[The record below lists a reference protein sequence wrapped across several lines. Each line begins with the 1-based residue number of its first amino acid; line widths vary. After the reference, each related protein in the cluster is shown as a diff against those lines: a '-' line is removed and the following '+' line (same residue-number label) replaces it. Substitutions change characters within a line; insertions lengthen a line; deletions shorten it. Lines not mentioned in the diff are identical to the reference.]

1 MLRLSLR
8 LTLHSGREALVRLL
22 ITAAAVAVGVALLLG
37 VLGELHA
44 FESNAYK
51 ACWSSTQ
58 GASVPA
64 TLPAHGELWNNSV
77 DFYQGQ
83 TISRLDVAALGPGAP
98 VPPGTSRLPAP
109 GTYYASPAL
118 AALLKTVPADQ
129 LGDRFP
135 GRLAGTIG
143 QAALTGSNQLVIYI
157 GYTPAALNS
166 IDGTLWVTSIY
177 TGAGQQVFSAY
188 FKDAFYVGML
198 AVLLP
203 MLVLISTATRLAA
216 DRREER
222 FAALRLVGGTP
233 ADIRLIATVEA
244 VASSFAGAVLGI
256 VIFLLARPLLASSA
270 FFGTPYFESDVTPT
284 LGGYL
289 AILVLV
295 PAAAALAALISLR
308 RVQISPLGVSRRAK
322 PKPPTAWRLVTL
334 VIGLGLY
341 VYGLSTTTYKNIG
354 ITTYPGILITMIGL
368 VIAGPWLTAQA
379 AKVFGRTA
387 RGSSGLLAS
396 RRLSDNP
403 RGAFRSVTGLVLA
416 VFLGTMIGTLVPA
429 IDAIQQTP
437 GTGALSNI
445 LVGQVGLSAPTGQR
459 LISGIGAIPGATVYP
474 LYQLPTPAGEKTVIS
489 PPGGP
494 GGGPGASGAGA
505 SGTEA
510 PGTGASGTG
519 APGTGA
525 SRGAGATGGGKAN
538 GGRQA
543 AQAPSS
549 GGQAG
554 ESPKL
559 YFSNDV
565 AISCADLRAIG
576 ALGQCAAG
584 LTAVRTTDDSLFDD
598 NPIYDTQAIANS
610 HDPGYTGNLTRLPL
624 QTVLVKVSNATALER
639 VRTYLAVHAPPQT
652 GGGIGASPT
661 PPRTFG
667 ETLQI
672 RTARAAMAANLAYA
686 MVALTLVVAGCSLA
700 VAVGGGLVDRKRPFT
715 LLRVSGTQA
724 VVLSRVVLL
733 EAAVPLLAA
742 TILAAAIA
750 YGTSVLAVVR
760 LAPAGT
766 AIPQLGHDYYTI
778 MGVGLLIAFGVIAAT
793 LPLLRRMTA
802 PATIRFE

>member
-1 MLRLSLR
+1 MFQLSLR

-22 ITAAAVAVGVALLLG
+22 ITAAAVAVGVALLIG

-51 ACWSSTQ
+51 ACWSCTQ

-98 VPPGTSRLPAP
+98 VPPGAARLPAP

-118 AALLKTVPADQ
+118 ATLLRTVTAGE

-157 GYTPAALNS
+157 GYTPAALNRVN
-166 IDGTLWVTSIY
+166 GTQWVTSIY
-177 TGAGQQVFSAY
+177 TGAGHQVFSAF

-244 VASSFAGAVLGI
+244 VASSVAGAALGT
-256 VIFLLARPLLASSA
+256 VIFLLARPLLAGSA

-284 LGGYL
+284 ASGYL

-295 PAAAALAALISLR
+295 PTAAALAALMSLR
-308 RVQISPLGVSRRAK
+308 RVQISPLGVSRRAA

-334 VIGLGLY
+334 VTGLGLY
-341 VYGLSTTTYKNIG
+341 CYGLSTTTYKNIG
-354 ITTYPGILITMIGL
+354 VATYPGILVTMIGL

-379 AKVFGRTA
+379 AKLFGRTA

-396 RRLSDNP
+396 RRLADNP

-437 GTGALSNI
+437 GAGALSNV
-445 LVGQVGLSAPTGQR
+445 LVGQVTLSPAAGQQ
-459 LISGIGAIPGATVYP
+459 LISGIGAIPGASVYP
-474 LYQLPTPAGEKTVIS
+474 LYE
-489 PPGGP
+489 
-494 GGGPGASGAGA
+494 AGA
-505 SGTEA
+505 TG
-510 PGTGASGTG
+510 GTGAGGGTG
-519 APGTGA
+519 ATG
-525 SRGAGATGGGKAN
+525 GAVAGGGKAN
-538 GGRQA
+538 GGA
-543 AQAPSS
+543 APQSPTS
-549 GGQAG
+549 GGPAA
-554 ESPKL
+554 ETPKQ

-565 AISCADLRAIG
+565 VISCADLHAIG
-576 ALGQCAAG
+576 ALGECAAG
-584 LTAVRTTDDSLFDD
+584 LTAVRATDDSLFGD
-598 NPIYDTQAIANS
+598 NPIYDTQAIVNS
-610 HDPGYTGNLTRLPL
+610 HDPGYPGSLTQLPL
-624 QTVLVKVSNATALER
+624 QTVLVKANNATTLER

-652 GGGIGASPT
+652 GGGVGSSPT

-672 RTARAAMAANLAYA
+672 RTARAALAANIAYA

-700 VAVGGGLVDRKRPFT
+700 VAIGGGLVDRKRPFT

-724 VVLSRVVLL
+724 GVLSRVVLL

-742 TILAAAIA
+742 TILSAAIA

-778 MGVGLLIAFGVIAAT
+778 MGAGLVIAFGVIAAT

>member
-1 MLRLSLR
+1 MFQLSLR

-22 ITAAAVAVGVALLLG
+22 VTATAVAVGVALLLS

-51 ACWSSTQ
+51 TCWSCTQ

-64 TLPAHGELWNNSV
+64 TLPAHGDLWNNSV
-77 DFYQGQ
+77 DFYHGQ
-83 TISRLDVAALGPGAP
+83 TLRRLDVAALGPGAP
-98 VPPGTSRLPAP
+98 VPPGVSALPAP

-118 AALLKTVPADQ
+118 AALLRTVPAGQ

-143 QAALTGSNQLVIYI
+143 QAALTGANELVIYI
-157 GYTPAALNS
+157 GYPPAALNS
-166 IDGTLWVTSIY
+166 VAGTQWVTSIY

-244 VASSFAGAVLGI
+244 VVSSFAGAVLGTL
-256 VIFLLARPLLASSA
+256 IFLLARPLLAGSA

-284 LGGYL
+284 IGGYL
-289 AILVLV
+289 AILVIV
-295 PAAAALAALISLR
+295 PVAAAVAALASLR

-368 VIAGPWLTAQA
+368 VIAGPWLTAQTA
-379 AKVFGRTA
+379 TLFGRTA

-403 RGAFRSVTGLVLA
+403 RSAFRSVTGLVLA

-437 GTGALSNI
+437 GTGALSNV
-445 LVGQVGLSAPTGQR
+445 LVGQLGLSASAGQQ
-459 LISGIGAIPGATVYP
+459 LISGISAIPGAVVYP
-474 LYQLPTPAGEKTVIS
+474 LYEAAAPAGPGS
-489 PPGGP
+489 PGSPG
-494 GGGPGASGAGA
+494 S
-505 SGTEA
+505 
-510 PGTGASGTG
+510 
-519 APGTGA
+519 
-525 SRGAGATGGGKAN
+525 
-538 GGRQA
+538 
-543 AQAPSS
+543 PSAK
-549 GGQAG
+549 Q
-554 ESPKL
+554 
-559 YFSNDV
+559 YFSSDV

-576 ALGQCAAG
+576 ALGECAAG
-584 LTAVRTTDDSLFDD
+584 LTAVQATDDSLFGD
-598 NPIYDTQAIANS
+598 NPIFDTNPIVS
-610 HDPGYTGNLTRLPL
+610 STDPGYKGDLTKLPL
-624 QTVLVKVSNATALER
+624 QTVLVKVSNATTLER
-639 VRTYLAVHAPPQT
+639 VRTYLAVHAPPRT
-652 GGGIGASPT
+652 GGGVGSSPT

-672 RTARAAMAANLAYA
+672 RTARAALAANLAYA

-724 VVLSRVVLL
+724 GVLSRVVLL

-760 LAPAGT
+760 LAPSGT
-766 AIPQLGHDYYTI
+766 GIPQLGHDYYMI
-778 MGVGLLIAFGVIAAT
+778 MGIGLILAFAVITAT

>member
-1 MLRLSLR
+1 MFQLSLR

-51 ACWSSTQ
+51 ACWSCTQ
-58 GASVPA
+58 GATVPA
-64 TLPAHGELWNNSV
+64 TLPTHGELWNNSV

-83 TISRLDVAALGPGAP
+83 TINRLDVAALGPGAP
-98 VPPGTSRLPAP
+98 VPPGVSGLPAP

-118 AALLKTVPADQ
+118 AALLAAVPADQ
-129 LGDRFP
+129 LGARFP

-143 QAALTGSNQLVIYI
+143 PAALTGSNELAIYI
-157 GYTPAALNS
+157 GYPPAALNRV
-166 IDGTLWVTSIY
+166 DGTFWVTSIY
-177 TGAGQQVFSAY
+177 SGAGQQVFSAY

-233 ADIRLIATVEA
+233 ADIRLIATIEA
-244 VASSFAGAVLGI
+244 VLSSFAGAVLGTA
-256 VIFLLARPLLASSA
+256 IFLLARPLLAGSA

-284 LGGYL
+284 LAGYL
-289 AILVLV
+289 AILVITPV
-295 PAAAALAALISLR
+295 AAALAALAALR

-334 VIGLGLY
+334 AIGLGLY
-341 VYGLSTTTYKNIG
+341 IYGLTTTTYKNIG
-354 ITTYPGILITMIGL
+354 IATYPGILITMIGL

-379 AKVFGRTA
+379 AKLFGQTA

-396 RRLSDNP
+396 RRLADNP

-445 LVGQVGLSAPTGQR
+445 LVGQVGLSAPAGQQ
-459 LISGIGAIPGATVYP
+459 LISGISAIPGATVYP
-474 LYQLPTPAGEKTVIS
+474 LYELSSPSGEESSIS

-494 GGGPGASGAGA
+494 GGGPGAAGEGRPA
-505 SGTEA
+505 S
-510 PGTGASGTG
+510 
-519 APGTGA
+519 
-525 SRGAGATGGGKAN
+525 GGGKGSS
-538 GGRQA
+538 GGGAA
-543 AQAPSS
+543 AQAQGPGSQGTSS
-549 GGQAG
+549 HKA
-554 ESPKL
+554 
-559 YFSNDV
+559 YFSNHV

-584 LTAVRTTDDSLFDD
+584 LAAVQTTDDSLFGD
-598 NPIYDTQAIANS
+598 NPINDTQAFVNS
-610 HDPGYTGNLTRLPL
+610 HDPGYPGSLTQLPL
-624 QTVLVKVSNATALER
+624 QTVLVKVSNAAALER

-652 GGGIGASPT
+652 GGGIGSSPT

-672 RTARAAMAANLAYA
+672 RTARAAMAANIAYA
-686 MVALTLVVAGCSLA
+686 IVALTLVVAGCSLA

-724 VVLSRVVLL
+724 GVLSRVVLL

-778 MGVGLLIAFGVIAAT
+778 MAVGLVIAFGVIAAT

>member
-1 MLRLSLR
+1 MLQLSLR
-8 LTLHSGREALVRLL
+8 LTLRSGREALVRLL
-22 ITAAAVAVGVALLLG
+22 VTAAAVAVGVALLLC

-51 ACWSSTQ
+51 ACWSCTQ

-64 TLPAHGELWNNSV
+64 ALPAHGELWNNSV

-83 TISRLDVAALGPGAP
+83 TLRRLDVAALGPGAP
-98 VPPGTSRLPAP
+98 VPPGVSRLPAP
-109 GTYYASPAL
+109 GTYDVSPAL
-118 AALLKTVPADQ
+118 AALLRTVPAGQ

-157 GYTPAALNS
+157 GYTPATLNS
-166 IDGTLWVTSIY
+166 VDGTQWVTSIY
-177 TGAGQQVFSAY
+177 AGAGQQVFSAY

-233 ADIRLIATVEA
+233 ADIRLIATVES
-244 VASSFAGAVLGI
+244 VLSSFAGAVLGT
-256 VIFLLARPLLASSA
+256 VIFLLARPLLAGSA

-284 LGGYL
+284 LGGYV
-289 AILVLV
+289 AILVIV
-295 PAAAALAALISLR
+295 PAAAALAALLSLR

-379 AKVFGRTA
+379 AKLFGRTA

-396 RRLSDNP
+396 RRLADNP

-445 LVGQVGLSAPTGQR
+445 LVGQVALSAPAGQQ
-459 LISGIGAIPGATVYP
+459 LISGISAIPGATVYP
-474 LYQLPTPAGEKTVIS
+474 LYELPGPSGEQSVIS

-494 GGGPGASGAGA
+494 GGGPGASGG
-505 SGTEA
+505 
-510 PGTGASGTG
+510 G
-519 APGTGA
+519 APA
-525 SRGAGATGGGKAN
+525 PGGGKGSGS
-538 GGRQA
+538 GGQG

-549 GGQAG
+549 GGQG
-554 ESPKL
+554 TQSPKA
-559 YFSNDV
+559 YFSNVV
-565 AISCADLRAIG
+565 AVSCADLRAIG

-584 LTAVRTTDDSLFDD
+584 LTAVRTTDDSLFGD
-598 NPIYDTQAIANS
+598 NPIYDTNPIVNS
-610 HDPGYTGNLTRLPL
+610 HDPGYTGNLTKLPL
-624 QTVLVKVSNATALER
+624 QTVLVKVDNASALER

-652 GGGIGASPT
+652 GGGTGSSPT

-672 RTARAAMAANLAYA
+672 RTARAALAANLAYA

-724 VVLSRVVLL
+724 GVLSRVVLL

-742 TILAAAIA
+742 TILTAAIA

-760 LAPAGT
+760 LAPGGT
-766 AIPQLGHDYYTI
+766 GIPQLGHDYYTI
-778 MGVGLLIAFGVIAAT
+778 MGIGLALAFGVITAT

-802 PATIRFE
+802 PASIRFE